1 MDQSSLIAA
10 QIPLERELEER
21 AAFFVR
27 LRWVAGFGILVG
39 AWLAVDVL
47 GAQFSPWPL
56 VVTGGVVLLYNTLF
70 FLWPAAVPG
79 RETSRRIYAQMT
91 FDWIA
96 LSCVVHYTGGVQ
108 SPAAMGHIFHIIIG
122 ALLLPRLASW
132 AQAGVAS
139 ALVGGLI
146 LVEHLGWWAPVDV
159 GDSALWTYASG
170 SASIVRWGVLTGLF
184 FIVAFLTQSIAVTL
198 RRKEQ
203 DLVDTQVRVDRALS
217 EMQALYELGQVANA
231 TLDLQQ
237 VLALI
242 AESATS
248 LMGAKGCSIGLLD
261 ESGLTLQRSIAY
273 GLSDDYLTK
282 GPVLVA
288 KSAMVAQALAGQ
300 VVQVQDITADDRL
313 QYPERAYEEGIRA
326 IICVALR
333 CRDLPIG
340 VIRVYS
346 AKMQPFSQHQVSFL
360 RNLANLAAVAIV
372 SARTYAESE
381 ALSDERAWF
390 ARTTHHQLRA
400 PLAVMHGLLEAVPYA
415 GPVSDKQVDLIE
427 RAKRRVDELLDL
439 VSDLLDLAYAQR
451 PSMHLTPSCV
461 ELDEALAPSL
471 ETLSERATQKEIQ
484 LTTQGLEG
492 LCVAAESED
501 VRRIFAN
508 LLENAVKYTPAGGTV
523 GVRARR
529 QAGTI
534 CVEICDSG
542 IGVSEEDR
550 DRIFDGFFRSQN
562 AKETD
567 ELGTG
572 VGLSIVRRLLQRWQG
587 TIEVE
592 SEIGQGSCFRFY
604 LPAIETEP
612 KRMESTDA

>member
-1 MDQSSLIAA
+1 MDQPGLIAA

-27 LRWVAGFGILVG
+27 LRWVAASGILVG
-39 AWLAVDVL
+39 AWLSVQVL
-47 GAQFSPWPL
+47 GAGFSPWPL
-56 VVTGGVVLLYNTLF
+56 VITGGAVLVYNTIF
-70 FLWPAAVPG
+70 FLWPPLDSG
-79 RETSRRIYAQMT
+79 RDARSSRRIYAQMSL
-91 FDWIA
+91 DWIA
-96 LSCVVHYTGGVQ
+96 LTCVVHYTGGVQ
-108 SPAAMGHIFHIIIG
+108 SPAAMGHIFHVIIG

-132 AQAGVAS
+132 AQAAIAS
-139 ALVGGLI
+139 GLVGGLV
-146 LVEHLGWWAPVDV
+146 LVEDLGWWIPVEV
-159 GDSALWTYASG
+159 GDLGLWAHSTG
-170 SASIVRWGVLTGLF
+170 SVSVLRWAVLTGLF

-198 RRKEQ
+198 RRKER

-261 ESGLTLQRSIAY
+261 ESGLTLQDSVAY

-282 GPVLVA
+282 GPVLVSR
-288 KSAMVAQALAGQ
+288 SAMVAQALAGE
-300 VVQVQDITADDRL
+300 VVQVQDIAADDRL
-313 QYPERAYEEGIRA
+313 QYPERAHEEGIRA

-346 AKMQPFSQHQVSFL
+346 AMAKPFSPHQVSFL

-400 PLAVMHGLLEAVPYA
+400 PLAVMHGLLDALQYA
-415 GPVSDKQVDLIE
+415 GPLTEKQTDLIE
-427 RAKRRVDELLDL
+427 RATRRVDELLDL
-439 VSDLLDLAYAQR
+439 VRDLLDLAYAQR
-451 PSMHLTPSCV
+451 PSMHLTPECV
-461 ELDEALAPSL
+461 VLEEALAPVL
-471 ETLSERATQKEIQ
+471 EMLAERAEQKQIE
-484 LTTQGLEG
+484 LTTQGLQG
-492 LCVAAESED
+492 LRVAAESED

-508 LLENAVKYTPAGGTV
+508 LLENGVKYTPSGGTV
-523 GVRARR
+523 CVQARR
-529 QAGTI
+529 QPGRV

-542 IGVSEEDR
+542 MGVAPTEHE
-550 DRIFDGFFRSQN
+550 RIFDGFFRSEA
-562 AKETD
+562 AKESG

-587 TIEVE
+587 TIELE
-592 SEIGQGSCFRFY
+592 SELGQGSCFRFY
-604 LPAIETEP
+604 LPSING
-612 KRMESTDA
+612 D

>member
-1 MDQSSLIAA
+1 MSERSLIAA

-27 LRWVAGFGILVG
+27 LRWLAGVGILLG
-39 AWLAVDVL
+39 AWLAVEVF
-47 GAQFSPWPL
+47 GAGFSPWPL
-56 VVTGGVVLLYNTLF
+56 VITGVAVLIYNTVF
-70 FLWPAAVPG
+70 ALWPPVVRGEA
-79 RETSRRIYAQMT
+79 TSRRVYAQMAL
-91 FDWIA
+91 DWIA

-108 SPAAMGHIFHIIIG
+108 SPAAMGHVFHIIIG
-122 ALLLPRLASW
+122 ALLLPRFASW
-132 AQAGVAS
+132 IQAGVAS
-139 ALVGGLI
+139 MLVGGLI
-146 LVEHLGWWAPVDV
+146 LVEDLGWWAPVDV
-159 GDSALWTYASG
+159 GDLGLYSHSSG
-170 SASIVRWGVLTGLF
+170 SISLQRWAVLTALF
-184 FIVAFLTQSIAVTL
+184 FIVAFLTQSIAATL
-198 RRKEQ
+198 RRKER
-203 DLVDTQVRVDRALS
+203 DLLDTRIRVDRNLR

-237 VLALI
+237 VLSLI

-261 ESGLTLQRSIAY
+261 DSGLTLQHSVAY
-273 GLSDDYLTK
+273 GLSDDYLSK
-282 GPVLVA
+282 GPVLVS
-288 KSAMVAQALAGQ
+288 KSAMVAQALAGE

-313 QYPERAYEEGIRA
+313 QYPDRAYDEGIRA

-346 AKMQPFSQHQVSFL
+346 ATARPFSEHQVSFL

-400 PLAVMHGLLEAVPYA
+400 PLAVMHGLLEALPYA
-415 GPVSDKQVDLIE
+415 GPLSEKQSDLVQ
-427 RAKRRVDELLDL
+427 RATRRVDELLDL
-439 VSDLLDLAYAQR
+439 VRDLLDLAYAQR
-451 PSMHLTPSCV
+451 PASHLTPARV
-461 ELDEALAPSL
+461 VLEEALAPTL
-471 ETLSERATQKEIQ
+471 ETLAERASQKQIA

-492 LCVAAESED
+492 LSVAAEIED

-508 LLENAVKYTPAGGTV
+508 LLENGVKYTPVGGTV
-523 GVRARR
+523 RVQARKE
-529 QAGTI
+529 AGSV

-542 IGVSEEDR
+542 IGVSETDR
-550 DRIFDGFFRSQN
+550 ERIFDGFFRSEA
-562 AKETD
+562 AKETG

-587 TIEVE
+587 TIELD
-592 SEIGQGSCFRFY
+592 SEPGQGSCFRFY
-604 LPAIETEP
+604 LPAIDDTE
-612 KRMESTDA
+612 R